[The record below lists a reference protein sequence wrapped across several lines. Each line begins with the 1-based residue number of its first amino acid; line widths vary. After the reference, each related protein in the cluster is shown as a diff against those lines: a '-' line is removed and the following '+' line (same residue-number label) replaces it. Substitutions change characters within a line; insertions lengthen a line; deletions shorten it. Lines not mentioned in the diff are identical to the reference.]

1 MSRKAKVPKRP
12 IGRPTLYSDAML
24 DIAYDYSKNYDKP
37 RYGSELIPSH
47 NSLCTHL
54 SISRNTL
61 NSWIK
66 EENREEL
73 LTILSLIEQIAENNL
88 IQNGLS
94 SSFNSSITKLV
105 LASKHGYLDT
115 QQAQMYNPAN
125 TQPISITFVNASTN
139 PLINPAGITIEQGK
153 DALEHQIDDTLAH
166 SIG

>member
-1 MSRKAKVPKRP
+1 MSRKAKLPKRP

-54 SISRNTL
+54 GISRATL
-61 NSWIK
+61 YLWIK

-73 LTILSLIEQIAENNL
+73 INLLSLIEQTAENNL
-88 IQNGLS
+88 IQNGLN
-94 SSFNSSITKLV
+94 SSFNSAITKLV

-115 QQAQMYNPAN
+115 QQAQMYSPAN
-125 TQPISITFVNASTN
+125 TQPIQITFVNSSSN
-139 PLINPAGITIEQGK
+139 HLINPSGITIEQGK